1 MSKIACHNTH
11 AALMACKA
19 MALKPAKDIVIPT
32 QKEFVIDTNTLVL
45 CDAITI
51 TIGLAKAVV
60 AVTAN

>member
-1 MSKIACHNTH
+1 MTLI
-11 AALMACKA
+11 
-19 MALKPAKDIVIPT
+19 PVKDIVFPT

-51 TIGLAKAVV
+51 TIGLTKAVV